1 MRPVHT
7 GLCVQDLYFGNNQIE
22 LLEPEQLSS
31 LTAISVLELR
41 DNKIKNLPEQI
52 ISLSML
58 TRLDLTNNDIGR
70 SGRHNT
76 MIVKTWGGA
85 NAQLS
90 LSASQ
95 RPWACCP
102 I

>member
-1 MRPVHT
+1 M
-7 GLCVQDLYFGNNQIE
+7 QDLYFGNNQIE

-41 DNKIKNLPEQI
+41 DNKIKSLPEQI
-52 ISLSML
+52 TSLSTL
-58 TRLDLTNNDIGR
+58 TRLDLTNNDISR
-70 SGRHNT
+70 SVRLNT
-76 MIVKTWGGA
+76 MIMKTWGDA

-95 RPWACCP
+95 RPWAFCP